1 MRSARSAVECV
12 ERACDQIRTSD
23 RLAHTLRAVLA
34 TGNTMNCG
42 THRGDASA
50 IKLDSLAKMAD
61 VKVCCHFLTLLSIAV
76 LHVLRQT
83 GTPSCV
89 GQCGVDMH
97 ILGMLSSF
105 LFVCSMASSRWHCRW
120 AECLKGLVVHP
131 CHFLYHSLTQ
141 SSTTE
146 LVGCGCPDHQGVQAK
161 PASQG
166 L

>member
-1 MRSARSAVECV
+1 MECV

-105 LFVCSMASSRWHCRW
+105 LFVCSMAN
-120 AECLKGLVVHP
+120 EKLKVAL
-131 CHFLYHSLTQ
+131 S
-141 SSTTE
+141 
-146 LVGCGCPDHQGVQAK
+146 VGRMFERYGGTPLSFPLSFPYPK
-161 PASQG
+161 
-166 L
+166 